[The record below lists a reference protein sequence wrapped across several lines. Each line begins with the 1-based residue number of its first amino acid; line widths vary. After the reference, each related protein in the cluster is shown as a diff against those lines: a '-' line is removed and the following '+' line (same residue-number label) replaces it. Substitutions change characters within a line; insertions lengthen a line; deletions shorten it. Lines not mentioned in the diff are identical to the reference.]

1 MTLKVEN
8 QPNLVRDDENM
19 AVINTD
25 TKALFKARARK
36 ARQIKQASEINTLK
50 REVQE
55 MKKLLLQINEKL
67 QWQQE

>member
-1 MTLKVEN
+1 MSKIEN

-25 TKALFKARARK
+25 TSSLFKARARK
-36 ARQIKQASEINTLK
+36 SRQIKQTSEINTLK

-55 MKKLLLQINEKL
+55 MKEILSQINEKMK
-67 QWQQE
+67 WQ

>member
-1 MTLKVEN
+1 MSKIAN
-8 QPNLVRDDENM
+8 QLNLIRDDENM

-50 REVQE
+50 QEVQE
-55 MKKLLLQINEKL
+55 MKILLLQINEKL
-67 QWQQE
+67 QWQEQ

>member
-1 MTLKVEN
+1 MSRIKGN
-8 QPNLVRDDENM
+8 PNLLRDDENM

-25 TKALFKARARK
+25 TKALFQARARK

-67 QWQQE
+67 QWQEQ